1 MQLSLLVPTDVNVNS
16 STLVSK
22 GLITADQRPYR
33 LYQAK
38 DLLAGTA
45 IQAQLQG
52 LPVVQTAAPSLN
64 QANIWLIAGL
74 LLMLAI
80 LAVTWFLCRFTRS
93 RSPIYRGIPIH
104 RGTTVK
110 RSRPR
115 SSPVKTRSIAPPA
128 PSDHSEDSIEGQE
141 KKSGLPGTPRQN
153 QSAPPHSHERGKGEN
168 MTRSYLEMQGL
179 KKSFGLKPILRGID
193 LKLNQGE
200 RKALMGANGAG
211 KTTLLRILAGLTAP
225 SAGAVR
231 IAGLDLTRDAQR
243 VRQLVGFVGHQ
254 PYLYDELTALENLLF
269 FGRMYAVKDA
279 QQRARALLH
288 RVGLEKRVQDRVNT
302 LSRGQ
307 LQRLALARALLHS
320 PRLLL
325 LDEPDTGL
333 DEQGNELLEL
343 LLDEHVAQGGAALL
357 ATHQLAHAL
366 KLGDSIVTLD
376 NGRIVSSCRGG
387 SGAEWSGDP
396 CGRPLESLK
405 ERT

>member
-1 MQLSLLVPTDVNVNS
+1 
-16 STLVSK
+16 
-22 GLITADQRPYR
+22 
-33 LYQAK
+33 
-38 DLLAGTA
+38 
-45 IQAQLQG
+45 
-52 LPVVQTAAPSLN
+52 
-64 QANIWLIAGL
+64 
-74 LLMLAI
+74 
-80 LAVTWFLCRFTRS
+80 
-93 RSPIYRGIPIH
+93 
-104 RGTTVK
+104 
-110 RSRPR
+110 
-115 SSPVKTRSIAPPA
+115 
-128 PSDHSEDSIEGQE
+128 
-141 KKSGLPGTPRQN
+141 
-153 QSAPPHSHERGKGEN
+153 
-168 MTRSYLEMQGL
+168 MTRSYLEIKGL

-193 LKLNQGE
+193 LELNQGE

-320 PRLLL
+320 PQLLL

-333 DEQGNELLEL
+333 DEQGNELLEA
-343 LLDEHVAQGGAALL
+343 LLDEYVAQGGAALL

-366 KLGDSIVTLD
+366 KLGDSIVMLD

>member
-1 MQLSLLVPTDVNVNS
+1 
-16 STLVSK
+16 
-22 GLITADQRPYR
+22 
-33 LYQAK
+33 
-38 DLLAGTA
+38 
-45 IQAQLQG
+45 
-52 LPVVQTAAPSLN
+52 
-64 QANIWLIAGL
+64 
-74 LLMLAI
+74 
-80 LAVTWFLCRFTRS
+80 
-93 RSPIYRGIPIH
+93 
-104 RGTTVK
+104 
-110 RSRPR
+110 
-115 SSPVKTRSIAPPA
+115 
-128 PSDHSEDSIEGQE
+128 
-141 KKSGLPGTPRQN
+141 
-153 QSAPPHSHERGKGEN
+153 

-357 ATHQLAHAL
+357 ATH
-366 KLGDSIVTLD
+366 
-376 NGRIVSSCRGG
+376 
-387 SGAEWSGDP
+387 
-396 CGRPLESLK
+396 ESLK